1 VVKDIDIDVSVGV
14 AVPRTV
20 SLYAVPEEVVVIVP
34 DYRRY
39 KYFIYEDKVVIVDP
53 ATFEIVDILILA

>member
-20 SLYAVPEEVVVIVP
+20 SLYVVPEEVVVIVP

>member
-1 VVKDIDIDVSVGV
+1 MVKDIDIDVSVGV